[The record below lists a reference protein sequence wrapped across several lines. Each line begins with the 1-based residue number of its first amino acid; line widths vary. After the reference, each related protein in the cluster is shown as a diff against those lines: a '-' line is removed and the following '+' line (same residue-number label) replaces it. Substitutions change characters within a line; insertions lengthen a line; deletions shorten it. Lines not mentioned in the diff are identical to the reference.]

1 MSSSSR
7 KPKNTKHTNISFYI
21 VSFEFYLK
29 GDNDFDISTLTKK
42 NLRVKDVK
50 EIVSW
55 YKQRLEN
62 LNIIFEDFNVL
73 DIRRKRKRIVIT
85 FSILKGTPES
95 SFFVYLVDPDDDGNH
110 AIKGRLVI
118 PIKDTLIVKKD
129 CEYYERDFFL
139 Q

>member
-1 MSSSSR
+1 MSSISR
-7 KPKNTKHTNISFYI
+7 NPKDTKHTNISFYI
-21 VSFEFYLK
+21 VSFEFNLK
-29 GDNDFDISTLTKK
+29 GDDNLDISTLTNK

-55 YKQRLEN
+55 YKQRLDN
-62 LNIIFEDFNVL
+62 LNIIFDDFNLL

-85 FSILKGTPES
+85 FSILKGTPEG
-95 SFFVYLVDPDDDGNH
+95 SFFDYLADPDDDGNH
-110 AIKGRLVI
+110 PIKGRLVI
-118 PIKDTLIVKKD
+118 PIKETLIVKKD